1 MSNVIGFLIGII
13 VGGVMGVI
21 LMGLMVAA
29 GDYDRAEEGNDRFA
43 EGWESGVRY
52 GKRFHEEIEEGGQD
66 EADYRKE

>member
-29 GDYDRAEEGNDRFA
+29 GDYDRREE
-43 EGWESGVRY
+43 EEL
-52 GKRFHEEIEEGGQD
+52 HERSDKQTGTM
-66 EADYRKE
+66 

>member
-29 GDYDRAEEGNDRFA
+29 GDYDRREEEELREHDDRA
-43 EGWESGVRY
+43 
-52 GKRFHEEIEEGGQD
+52 
-66 EADYRKE
+66 

>member
-29 GDYDRAEEGNDRFA
+29 GDYDRREEEELREHG
-43 EGWESGVRY
+43 
-52 GKRFHEEIEEGGQD
+52 HE
-66 EADYRKE
+66 RKD

>member
-29 GDYDRAEEGNDRFA
+29 GDYDRMEE
-43 EGWESGVRY
+43 
-52 GKRFHEEIEEGGQD
+52 EELHGRSDQQTGGD
-66 EADYRKE
+66 

>member
-21 LMGLMVAA
+21 LMGLMCAA
-29 GDYDRAEEGNDRFA
+29 GDYDRREDDRYL

-52 GKRFHEEIEEGGQD
+52 GKRFHEEITEGEQD
-66 EADYRKE
+66 DSI

>member
-29 GDYDRAEEGNDRFA
+29 GDYDRREEEEMHGSDRKA
-43 EGWESGVRY
+43 EG
-52 GKRFHEEIEEGGQD
+52 D
-66 EADYRKE
+66 